1 MLPRVVVVP
10 VPRDPDPGPWDPV
23 IAALQIHLI
32 IPGLFSGP
40 AYSGPNDPIRLGVLL
55 KLRKTA
61 RIFPIFEVFRW
72 NNEQRARGE
81 MCSANFNKTVNCCL
95 GPGRHRVQNKVE
107 AVASTGSGT
116 LHISV
121 LMHTKHA
128 RRAKGSFS

>member
-55 KLRKTA
+55 KLWKTA
-61 RIFPIFEVFRW
+61 RISPIFLKFSDGIMSSEPAVRCVV
-72 NNEQRARGE
+72 QTLIKLSTAV
-81 MCSANFNKTVNCCL
+81 SAQAGTEFKT
-95 GPGRHRVQNKVE
+95 K
-107 AVASTGSGT
+107 
-116 LHISV
+116 
-121 LMHTKHA
+121 
-128 RRAKGSFS
+128 